1 MLGQSLLKLVYH
13 SVRLKVKVDEES
25 AVIDLKT
32 LSFLKEIS
40 DKFEMDFL
48 IRFWELMQKYINEI
62 NNYFDEKQCFEMI
75 IMRLCYVSIIPTP
88 FELINK
94 EHKKKLKNE
103 DTELRITERDLNKS
117 TLKSQS
123 NNKYQK
129 SVTNNLALNSDVIRH
144 SQPVI
149 KQSIDQLLKFK
160 SLVQEIEKKSEML
173 ISYHLKNSFRLV
185 RLEKN
190 ENITEIELQNISDNS
205 DAKKILWKAS
215 SLLNKITNDRWM
227 ISLSTKK
234 GLKTLVEFE
243 SEIEKEKIEK
253 IKKNTFVKKILEI
266 IPLSEV
272 VSVKEID
279 KS

>member
-1 MLGQSLLKLVYH
+1 
-13 SVRLKVKVDEES
+13 
-25 AVIDLKT
+25 
-32 LSFLKEIS
+32 
-40 DKFEMDFL
+40 MDFL

-94 EHKKKLKNE
+94 EHKNKLKNE
-103 DTELRITERDLNKS
+103 DTEVRISERDLNKS
-117 TLKSQS
+117 TLKSPS
-123 NNKYQK
+123 NNNYQK
-129 SVTNNLALNSDVIRH
+129 RVTNNLALNSDVIEP
-144 SQPVI
+144 SQPII
-149 KQSIDQLLKFK
+149 KKSIGQLLKFK

-190 ENITEIELQNISDNS
+190 ENITEIELQNISDNP

-243 SEIEKEKIEK
+243 SEIEKEKNR
-253 IKKNTFVKKILEI
+253 KKKKKIL
-266 IPLSEV
+266 LLKNS
-272 VSVKEID
+272 
-279 KS
+279 

>member
-1 MLGQSLLKLVYH
+1 
-13 SVRLKVKVDEES
+13 
-25 AVIDLKT
+25 
-32 LSFLKEIS
+32 
-40 DKFEMDFL
+40 
-48 IRFWELMQKYINEI
+48 
-62 NNYFDEKQCFEMI
+62 
-75 IMRLCYVSIIPTP
+75 MRLCYVSIIPTP

-94 EHKKKLKNE
+94 EHKNKLKNE
-103 DTELRITERDLNKS
+103 DTEVRITERDLNKS
-117 TLKSQS
+117 TLKSPS

>member
-1 MLGQSLLKLVYH
+1 MV
-13 SVRLKVKVDEES
+13 
-25 AVIDLKT
+25 
-32 LSFLKEIS
+32 
-40 DKFEMDFL
+40 FL

-94 EHKKKLKNE
+94 EPKKKLKNE

-215 SLLNKITNDRWM
+215 S
-227 ISLSTKK
+227 
-234 GLKTLVEFE
+234 F
-243 SEIEKEKIEK
+243 
-253 IKKNTFVKKILEI
+253 
-266 IPLSEV
+266 
-272 VSVKEID
+272 
-279 KS
+279 